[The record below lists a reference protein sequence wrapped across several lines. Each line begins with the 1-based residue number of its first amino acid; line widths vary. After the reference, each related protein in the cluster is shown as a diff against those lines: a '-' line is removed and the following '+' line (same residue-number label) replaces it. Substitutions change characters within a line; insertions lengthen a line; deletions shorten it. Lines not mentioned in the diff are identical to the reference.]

1 MVCMLLFPTLS
12 CWSIGEKLLRCHCK
26 GLATLQEL
34 PNLSQTRKELIVK
47 DFCHSFADFTR

>member
-12 CWSIGEKLLRCHCK
+12 CWSIGEKLLRCPCK
-26 GLATLQEL
+26 GLATLHEL
-34 PNLSQTRKELIVK
+34 PNLLQTREGLIVK